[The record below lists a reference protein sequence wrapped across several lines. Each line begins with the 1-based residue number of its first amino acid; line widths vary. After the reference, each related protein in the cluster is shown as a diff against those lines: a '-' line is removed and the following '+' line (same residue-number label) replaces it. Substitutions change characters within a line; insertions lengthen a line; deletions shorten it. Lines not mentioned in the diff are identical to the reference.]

1 MKNMIKGC
9 ILAAATILSLASCS
23 KEIDAP
29 ASGNLMTFKARIEQ
43 PAVTKTE
50 FAEGAQGISAKFQ
63 EGDVVIVI
71 DSEGN
76 ATNFTATSVSS
87 DGIATFE
94 GEPETPIAA
103 GATVTAVLKGAG
115 ISYDAT
121 NKQIVANLS
130 NQAGTLE
137 DAGKRSLFVA
147 TGTNT
152 NSGLSLSFQIK
163 TSILKCVLT
172 LPSSDASEN
181 GYNWYLSTGGTG
193 SKDYKNKITVD
204 LDGTVTLSAGSQYGD
219 ISISSAVP
227 FADGKATVYF
237 AVPSTQIKN
246 GIIQCTPSSDQY
258 TRYVWHL
265 AGATALTPAE
275 GCCYT
280 VTRNQSVICYSSQN
294 AGSMFLVNNSATT
307 VNGTALPANT
317 TGKPK
322 TTVLAGDVWG
332 YRYPLTV
339 CQAELSDFLGNY
351 TFKGD
356 TRKATVKGTPVQAT
370 TTIAPATGDYPNPS
384 GQLAGQYYDN
394 DWVAPAGAPGTETPV
409 TVSASGDA
417 TNNATVSGLFENLPM
432 PAMIKLDYA
441 AHTMSFSLYIENKSY
456 LVSGGLFNG
465 EYAAFETELRSKSND
480 TKKQYWQLGFGN
492 GGAFEYKGS
501 LSISD
506 GGDITVKF
514 SQNQN
519 CTSFMEYNVVGI
531 LVNRF
536 VKANSTAGNDMVRS
550 RKSIYCQKQYDRGG
564 SAYAWVTQGDFTMTK

>member
-9 ILAAATILSLASCS
+9 ILAAATMLSLASCS

-87 DGIATFE
+87 DGVATFE
-94 GEPETPIAA
+94 GEPETPIAV
-103 GATVTAVLKGAG
+103 GASVTAVLKGAG
-115 ISYDAT
+115 ISYDKT
-121 NKQIVANLS
+121 NKQIVANLA

-152 NSGLSLSFQIK
+152 NSGLSLSFSIK

-204 LDGTVTLSAGSQYGD
+204 LDGTVALGVASQEGDLKVAGN
-219 ISISSAVP
+219 VP

-237 AVPSTQIKN
+237 AVPSTQIRN

-275 GCCYT
+275 GSSYT
-280 VTRNQSVICYSSQN
+280 VTRTQPVIRYSSQG
-294 AGSMFLVNNSATT
+294 AGSMFLVNDSATT
-307 VNGTALPANT
+307 VNGESIPANT

-322 TTVLAGDVWG
+322 KTVISGGAWG
-332 YRYPLTV
+332 YTYPLTV

-356 TRKATVKGTPVQAT
+356 TRVATAGHAPVKATEALQSV
-370 TTIAPATGDYPNPS
+370 PNPKNPPYPS
-384 GQLAGQYYDN
+384 LTGQAVGYYYDTE
-394 DWVAPAGAPGTETPV
+394 WVAPKSAAGTETAV
-409 TVSASGDA
+409 TVAASGNA
-417 TNNATVSGLFENLPM
+417 ANNATVTGLFANLPM
-432 PAMIKLDYA
+432 PARINLDYA
-441 AHTMSFSLYIENKSY
+441 SHIMSFSLYIENKMY
-456 LVSGGLFNG
+456 KVSGGLFDG
-465 EYAAFETELRSKSND
+465 ENAMFATELINND
-480 TKKQYWQLGFGN
+480 KEGYYQLGFAH
-492 GGAFEYKGS
+492 GGAFEYEGT
-501 LSISD
+501 LSVADDGTIS
-506 GGDITVKF
+506 VKF
-514 SQNQN
+514 AQNKT
-519 CTSFMEYNVVGI
+519 CTAYSSYKVKGI
-531 LVNRF
+531 IVNRF
-536 VKANSTAGNDMVRS
+536 ATATGNGANLVRS
-550 RKSIYCQKQYDRGG
+550 RNSVYCYSNFPQGG
-564 SAYAWVTQGDFTMTK
+564 SAFAWVTQGDFTMTK

>member
-9 ILAAATILSLASCS
+9 ILAAATMLSLASCS

-63 EGDVVIVI
+63 EGDVVIVF

-87 DGIATFE
+87 DGVATFE
-94 GEPETPIAA
+94 GEPETPIAV
-103 GATVTAVLKGAG
+103 GASVTAVLKGAG

-204 LDGTVTLSAGSQYGD
+204 LDGTVALGVASQEGDLKVAGN
-219 ISISSAVP
+219 VP

-237 AVPSTQIKN
+237 AVPSTQIRN

-265 AGATALTPAE
+265 AGATALTPAA
-275 GCCYT
+275 GCNYT
-280 VTRNQSVICYSSQN
+280 VTRTQSVICYSSQN

-356 TRKATVKGTPVQAT
+356 TRKATVKGTPAKAT
-370 TTIAPATGDYPNPS
+370 ETIAKGSSDYPNPS

-409 TVSASGDA
+409 TVSASGNA

-441 AHTMSFSLYIENKSY
+441 AHTVSFSLYIENKSY
-456 LVSGGLFNG
+456 LVSSGLFNG
-465 EYAAFETELRSKSND
+465 EYAAFETELKSTD
-480 TKKQYWQLGFGN
+480 GKWQLGIAH
-492 GGAFEYKGS
+492 GGSFEYKGT
-501 LSISD
+501 LSISE
-506 GGDITVKF
+506 GGEISVKF
-514 SQNQN
+514 AQNQA
-519 CTSFMEYNVVGI
+519 CTAYSGYNVVGI
-531 LVNRF
+531 IVNRF
-536 VKANSTAGNDMVRS
+536 VEAGQTGGNYMVRS
-550 RKSIYCQKQYDRGG
+550 RKSIYCQKQNDRGG

>member
-9 ILAAATILSLASCS
+9 ILAAATMLSLASCS

-50 FAEGAQGISAKFQ
+50 FAEGTQGISAKFQ

-87 DGIATFE
+87 DGVATFE

-103 GATVTAVLKGAG
+103 GASVTAVLKGTG
-115 ISYDAT
+115 ISYDKT
-121 NKQIVANLS
+121 NKQIVANLA

-152 NSGLSLSFQIK
+152 NSGLSLSFSIR

-172 LPSSDASEN
+172 LPSSDASES

-204 LDGTVTLSAGSQYGD
+204 LDGTVALDVASQEGDLKVAGNL
-219 ISISSAVP
+219 P

-275 GCCYT
+275 GCSYT
-280 VTRNQSVICYSSQN
+280 VTRNQSVVCYSSQN

-356 TRKATVKGTPVQAT
+356 TRKATVKGTPVQASAT
-370 TTIAPATGDYPNPS
+370 VAPGTGGSKEYPNPS
-384 GQLAGQYYDN
+384 GQSTGSFYDN
-394 DWVAPAGAPGTETPV
+394 VWTAPAAAANTETPV
-409 TVSASGDA
+409 TVTASG
-417 TNNATVSGLFENLPM
+417 NSPYNVVVNGLFENLPM
-432 PAMIKLDYA
+432 PGKIDLDYTN
-441 AHTMSFSLYIENKSY
+441 HTLSACLYIENKTYAVTS
-456 LVSGGLFNG
+456 GLFSG
-465 EYAAFETELRSKSND
+465 EYAMFATELRNSPSG
-480 TKKQYWQLGFGN
+480 YWQLGYAN
-492 GGAFEYKGS
+492 GGAFEYAASTSVSAEGS
-501 LSISD
+501 V
-506 GGDITVKF
+506 TFKF
-514 SQNQN
+514 AKDQQ
-519 CTSFMEYNVVGI
+519 CQAFTKFVVVGF

-536 VKANSTAGNDMVRS
+536 VTSTGNGANLVRS
-550 RKSIYCQKQYDRGG
+550 TKSIYCYDQKTSGG